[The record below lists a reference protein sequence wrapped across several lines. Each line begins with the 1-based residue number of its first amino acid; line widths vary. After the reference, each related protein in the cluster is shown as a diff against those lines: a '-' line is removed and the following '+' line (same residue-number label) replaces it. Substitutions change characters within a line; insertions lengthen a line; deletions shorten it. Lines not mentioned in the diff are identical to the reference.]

1 MICYVIMY
9 YHKIDLIFDY
19 FKRLTTRPA
28 KQKNKVHPVEDDPN
42 LSPADK
48 RYERVKRWTKKTN
61 IFEKDFVVVPIN
73 EHSHWFVA
81 VICFPGIEGCWNL
94 ETNQLVDEPESQKN
108 ASLAQQQRKKKRP
121 KDGTKRVMQIGSTS
135 IIPLK
140 GASGTGLLEK
150 FGLDDD
156 QVYDLY
162 KS

>member
-1 MICYVIMY
+1 MC
-9 YHKIDLIFDY
+9 LY

-42 LSPADK
+42 LTPADK

-61 IFEKDFVVVPIN
+61 IFEKDFIVVPIN

-81 VICFPGIEGCWNL
+81 VICFPGIEGCRNSD
-94 ETNQLVDEPESQKN
+94 TNQSVDEPESQKK
-108 ASLAQQQRKKKRP
+108 ASAAQQLRKKKRP

-140 GASGTGLLEK
+140 GAGASGLLEK

-156 QVYDLY
+156 QVNNIAENINL
-162 KS
+162 SQIRGIF